1 MSTLFSDAVYWVA
14 LLNPQDQWHQ
24 TARGAAAEYASDPLV
39 TTEPVL
45 VEVLNFFAA
54 FRAEMRQAAA
64 GTVEDICEDERI
76 DVVSSSHRIFTD
88 GLSLYEARSDKNYS
102 MVDCMSMHVMEERD
116 LRDVLTHDQHFEQEG
131 FNILL

>member
-1 MSTLFSDAVYWVA
+1 MNPLFVDAVYWVA

-24 TARGAAAEYASDPLV
+24 TARGAAAEYASNPLV

-54 FRAEMRQAAA
+54 FRAEMRHAAA
-64 GTVEDICEDERI
+64 GTVQDIHEDDRV
-76 DVVSSSHRIFTD
+76 DVVSSSHRIFMG
-88 GLSLYEARSDKNYS
+88 GLELYEARSDKNYS
-102 MVDCMSMHVMEERD
+102 MVDCMSMHVMKKRD

-131 FNILL
+131 FNVLL

>member
-1 MSTLFSDAVYWVA
+1 MSPLFADAHYWVA
-14 LLNPQDQWHQ
+14 LLTPRDQWHQ
-24 TARGAAAEYASDPLV
+24 TAREAAAEYASNRLV

-64 GTVEDICEDERI
+64 GTVQDITEDDRI
-76 DVVSSSHRIFTD
+76 DVVSSSHRIFMG
-88 GLSLYEARSDKNYS
+88 GLELYESRSDKNYS
-102 MVDCMSMHVMEERD
+102 MVDCMSMHAVNERD
-116 LRDVLTHDQHFEQEG
+116 LRDVLTHDQHFQQEG